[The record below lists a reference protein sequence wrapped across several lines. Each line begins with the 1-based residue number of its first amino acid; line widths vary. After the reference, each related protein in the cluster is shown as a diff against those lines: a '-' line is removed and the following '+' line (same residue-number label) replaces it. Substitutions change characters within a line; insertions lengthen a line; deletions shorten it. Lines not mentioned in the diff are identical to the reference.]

1 MAFKKEVVE
10 IIEPRDIFVGNV
22 KAEITLEEFGE
33 YESETCAKANESVK
47 RLLVEYDG
55 IIRFNFRHFPL
66 TNIHQRSL
74 KAGEAAVATGQ
85 EGKFWE
91 MHNILFAN
99 RKNLGTTS
107 LKLYSKEAGV
117 NNKRFLD
124 DLVNATYGWQVQGDL
139 REGLDRGVKTAPTFF
154 INGERMEE
162 HSYEDLKKGI
172 EEAIKNLKNKGK
184 GKPTPVKPIVKVVA
198 KVENEDWA
206 KPIYADRIKGKPIP
220 ARKSSKNAGQRTIV
234 AKAEP
239 AKVEKKEV
247 VKPASKKA
255 VKEVVKVTAIKAK
268 AAPVKVK
275 AVPTK
280 VKAAPAKAAQVK
292 VKAAT
297 AKTKK

>member
-33 YESETCAKANESVK
+33 YESEVCANANEIVK
-47 RLLVEYDG
+47 KLLIEYDG
-55 IIRFNFRHFPL
+55 VIRFNFRHFPL

-139 REGLDRGVKTAPTFF
+139 REGLNRGVTTVPTFF
-154 INGERMEE
+154 VNGERMAKPT
-162 HSYEDLKKGI
+162 YEDIKKGI
-172 EEAIKNLKNKGK
+172 EDAIKNLKKK
-184 GKPTPVKPIVKVVA
+184 AKAPKVVVIEEEDEIEEVVEAKAAATTPVKVA
-198 KVENEDWA
+198 SKA
-206 KPIYADRIKGKPIP
+206 PS
-220 ARKSSKNAGQRTIV
+220 KST
-234 AKAEP
+234 
-239 AKVEKKEV
+239 
-247 VKPASKKA
+247 VKPATKSA
-255 VKEVVKVTAIKAK
+255 VKPAAK
-268 AAPVKVK
+268 AT
-275 AVPTK
+275 TK
-280 VKAAPAKAAQVK
+280 TAAKQRA
-292 VKAAT
+292 
-297 AKTKK
+297 